1 MCGDICVND
10 SDEQTELVNIEKL
23 VGEFQTYT
31 FSVNSK
37 TYYANKILVHSEI

>member
-1 MCGDICVND
+1 VND
-10 SDEQTELVNIEKL
+10 NDKQIELVDIEEL
-23 VGEFQTYT
+23 GGEFQTYT